1 MKRKFFGT
9 DGIRGLVNKGSMT
22 PDMLLRIAQAAGL
35 CFQKDDRRHLVVIGK
50 DTRLSGYMV
59 EPALT
64 AGFIS
69 VGMDVVLVGPLPTPA
84 VALLTRSLRADLG
97 VMISASHNPYTDNGI
112 KLFTPE
118 GHKLSDAQEL
128 EIEEKIQNFENDNLT
143 PSAQLGRAK
152 RLEDAPGRYIEFVKS
167 TFPSGLRLDG
177 LRIVVDCAN
186 GAAYKI
192 APMILWE
199 LGAHII
205 PIGDNPNGENIN
217 LDCGATSPS
226 VMAQT
231 VIDQKADIGIGLDG
245 DADRL
250 VVCDEKGTIIEGD
263 LLIGVIGSLW
273 KKKGLLK
280 GNAVVSTIMS
290 NMGLEKFLSGQEID
304 LIRTPVGDRYVTEA
318 MKKQG
323 SNVGGE
329 PSGHIVLSDY
339 GTTGDGL
346 IAALQ
351 VLSLIVQSQQPASQ
365 ILHPFKLTPQT
376 TKSIRLKNRKVL
388 QHPDL
393 LKEIEKISFDFQQKG
408 GRLLVRPSGTEP
420 VVRIMV
426 ESDDQN
432 QLEKVLETVEKL
444 LKDADLN
451 HP

>member
-9 DGIRGLVNKGSMT
+9 DGIRGLVNKGNMT
-22 PDMLLRIAQAAGL
+22 PDILLRIAQAAGR
-35 CFQKDDRRHLVVIGK
+35 CFQKENRHHLVVIGK

-64 AGFIS
+64 SGFIS

-118 GHKLSDAQEL
+118 GNKLSDAQEL
-128 EIEEKIQNFENDNLT
+128 EIEEQILNFNNDQLT
-143 PSAQLGRAK
+143 PSHQLGRAK
-152 RLEDAPGRYIEFVKS
+152 RLDDAPGRYIEFVKS
-167 TFPSGLRLDG
+167 TFPTGLRLDG
-177 LRIVVDCAN
+177 LRIVIDCAN

-217 LDCGATSPS
+217 LNCGATSPEL
-226 VMAQT
+226 MAHT
-231 VIDQKADIGIGLDG
+231 VLEYKADIGIGLDG

-250 VVCDEKGTIIEGD
+250 VICDEKGVVIEGD
-263 LLIGVIGSLW
+263 LLIGVIASMW
-273 KKKGLLK
+273 QEKGLLK
-280 GNAVVSTIMS
+280 GSTVVSTVMS
-290 NMGLEKFLSGQEID
+290 NMALEKFLEEKGIK
-304 LIRTPVGDRYVTEA
+304 LIRTPVGDRYVTEE
-318 MKKQG
+318 MKKHG

-329 PSGHIVLSDY
+329 PSGHLVLSDY

-346 IAALQ
+346 IASLQ
-351 VLSLIVQSQQPASQ
+351 ILSILVQSKKSASQ
-365 ILHPFKLTPQT
+365 VLHPFVLTPQT
-376 TKSIRLKNRKVL
+376 TKSLKLKNKKVL
-388 QHPDL
+388 QSAIFM
-393 LKEIEKISFDFQQKG
+393 KEIEQISLECTRKG
-408 GRLLVRPSGTEP
+408 GRLLIRPSGTEP

-426 ESDDQN
+426 EGQDKN
-432 QLEKVLETVEKL
+432 QVDRILGIVEKL
-444 LKDADLN
+444 LQDADL
-451 HP
+451 HSS

>member
-1 MKRKFFGT
+1 MKRIFFGT
-9 DGIRGLVNKGSMT
+9 DGIRGLVNKDPMT
-22 PDMLLRIAQAAGL
+22 PDTLLRIAQAAGC
-35 CFQKDDRRHLVVIGK
+35 CFQKEKRRHLVVIGK

-118 GHKLSDAQEL
+118 GNKLSDAQEIA
-128 EIEEKIQNFENDNLT
+128 IEEKILNFSNDLLV
-143 PSAQLGRAK
+143 PSEQLGRAK

-167 TFPSGLRLDG
+167 TFPAGLRLDG
-177 LRIVVDCAN
+177 LKIVVDCAN

-205 PIGDNPNGENIN
+205 PIGDTPTGENIN
-217 LDCGATSPS
+217 LNCGATSPHL
-226 VMAQT
+226 MKQT
-231 VIDQKADIGIGLDG
+231 VCDQKADIGIGLDG

-263 LLIGVIGSLW
+263 LLIGVIASMW
-273 KKKGLLK
+273 KKKGCLK
-280 GNAVVSTIMS
+280 GNSVVSTIMS
-290 NMGLEKFLSGQEID
+290 NMGLEKFLSNHDIS

-323 SNVGGE
+323 TNVGGE

-351 VLSLIVQSQQPASQ
+351 ILSILVRSKKPASH
-365 ILHPFKLTPQT
+365 ILHPFSLVPQF
-376 TKSIRLKNRKVL
+376 IRNIKLKNKKIL
-388 QHPDL
+388 QDASL
-393 LKEIEKISFDFQQKG
+393 LERLDEIALQCQKKG
-408 GRLLVRPSGTEP
+408 RRLLVRPSGTEP

-426 ESDDQN
+426 EGSDKS
-432 QLEKVLETVEKL
+432 QLDDTLNTVEKL
-444 LKDADLN
+444 LKNADLGYS
-451 HP
+451 

>member
-9 DGIRGLVNKGSMT
+9 DGIRGLVNKGNMT
-22 PDMLLRIAQAAGL
+22 PDMLLRIAQAAGR
-35 CFQKDDRRHLVVIGK
+35 CFQKEDRHHVVVIGK

-118 GHKLSDAQEL
+118 GNKLSDAQEL
-128 EIEEKIQNFENDNLT
+128 EIEDQILNFDNESLTLSEK
-143 PSAQLGRAK
+143 LGRAK

-167 TFPSGLRLDG
+167 TFPVGLRLDG

-205 PIGDNPNGENIN
+205 PIGDNPNGKNIN
-217 LDCGATSPS
+217 LNCGATSPQL
-226 VMAQT
+226 MAET
-231 VIDQKADIGIGLDG
+231 VLAQGADIGIGLDG

-250 VVCDEKGTIIEGD
+250 IVCDENGTIIEGD
-263 LLIGVIGSLW
+263 LLIGVIASLW
-273 KKKGLLK
+273 KRKGCLK
-280 GNAVVSTIMS
+280 GNTVVSTIMS
-290 NMGLEKFLSGQEID
+290 NMALEKFLNHEGIS

-318 MKKQG
+318 MKQQG
-323 SNVGGE
+323 ANVGGE
-329 PSGHIVLSDY
+329 PSGHIVLRDH

-351 VLSLIVQSQQPASQ
+351 ILSILVQSQKPASH
-365 ILHPFKLTPQT
+365 ILHPFILTPQI
-376 TKSIRLKNRKVL
+376 TKSIKLKHKKIL
-388 QHPDL
+388 QDPSL
-393 LKEIEKISFDFQQKG
+393 LDEIEKISIECQKKG
-408 GRLLVRPSGTEP
+408 DRLLVRPSGTEP

-426 ESDDQN
+426 EGQDRDRVD
-432 QLEKVLETVEKL
+432 KVLSSVETL

-451 HP
+451 HA

>member
-1 MKRKFFGT
+1 MKRKLFGT
-9 DGIRGLVNKGSMT
+9 DGIRGLVNKANMT
-22 PDMLLRIAQAAGL
+22 PDMLLRIAQAAGQ
-35 CFQKDDRRHLVVIGK
+35 CFQKEDRHHLVVIGK

-69 VGMDVVLVGPLPTPA
+69 MGMDVVLVGPLPTPA

-118 GHKLSDAQEL
+118 GNKLSDAQEL
-128 EIEEKIQNFENDNLT
+128 EIEEKILNFDNEQLA
-143 PSAQLGRAK
+143 PSERLGRAK
-152 RLEDAPGRYIEFVKS
+152 RLDDAPGRYIEFVKS
-167 TFPSGLRLDG
+167 TFPTGLRLDG

-205 PIGDNPNGENIN
+205 PIADNPNGKNIN
-217 LDCGATSPS
+217 LDCGATSPELL
-226 VMAQT
+226 AKT
-231 VIDQKADIGIGLDG
+231 VLDEKADIGIGLDG

-250 VVCDEKGTIIEGD
+250 VVCDENGTIIEGD

-273 KKKGLLK
+273 KKKDLLK
-280 GNAVVSTIMS
+280 GNAVVSTVMS
-290 NMGLEKFLSGQEID
+290 NMALEKFLSAQGIN

-318 MKKQG
+318 MKKNG
-323 SNVGGE
+323 ANVGGE

-351 VLSLIVQSQQPASQ
+351 ILSLVVQSQKPASQ
-365 ILHPFKLTPQT
+365 LLNPFVLTPQI

-388 QHPDL
+388 QKPEL
-393 LKEIEKISFDFQQKG
+393 LNEIEKVSIECQKKG

-426 ESDDQN
+426 ESEDQA
-432 QLEKVLETVEKL
+432 QVKKVLDTLENL
-444 LKDADLN
+444 LKDADSKHL
-451 HP
+451 